1 MRRLLILLCIAFASC
16 NNSTKVIEC
25 RVKESKDSISYF
37 YALPLTTDI
46 CYIYNSP
53 TKLQSFYN
61 IGWMPSMVEG
71 DSIEELH
78 GRILIDT
85 VAYEVKDKDFGPLFK
100 NIIKDVKENYR
111 Q

>member
-1 MRRLLILLCIAFASC
+1 MRRLLILLCIAFVSC
-16 NNSTKVIEC
+16 DNSSKVIEC

-37 YALPLTTDI
+37 YALPLATNI

-53 TKLQSFYN
+53 TKIKSFYN
-61 IGWMPSMVEG
+61 IGWMPSTIEG
-71 DSIEELH
+71 DNIQELK
-78 GRILIDT
+78 GRVLIDT

-111 Q
+111 

>member
-16 NNSTKVIEC
+16 DNSSKVIEF

-53 TKLQSFYN
+53 TKLETFYN
-61 IGWMPSMVEG
+61 IGWMPSMVIR
-71 DSIEELH
+71 DDIEEL
-78 GRILIDT
+78 RDRRLIDT

-100 NIIKDVKENYR
+100 DIIKDVKENYR
-111 Q
+111 

>member
-16 NNSTKVIEC
+16 DNSSKVIEY

-53 TKLQSFYN
+53 TKLESFYN
-61 IGWMPSMVEG
+61 IGWMPSMVIG
-71 DSIEELH
+71 DDIEELR
-78 GRILIDT
+78 GRRLIDT
-85 VAYEVKDKDFGPLFK
+85 VAYEVKDKDFGLLFK

-111 Q
+111 